1 MIYIY
6 NEIENDPGL
15 DKLKFLIEKALKGN
29 SALIIKRGFKH
40 LSFTNFE
47 NLMQNKLGFFHDK
60 RHYTLNSELTISN
73 WWSVRYNPEKDTS
86 YTYSKTTQPLH
97 IDNAWFSD
105 PAELNLFCL
114 EKQAVRGG
122 ENTFYPLDRLEEDL
136 ANEEPGL
143 LNDLQKTEVLIQKG
157 DGKYF
162 NKTTI
167 LKNDKIFWNF
177 YRTEKSDSKVKVMC
191 EEFFKF
197 LNKKEKTSSVDVFR
211 CETGDAFCFHDQ
223 KILHGRLKFEASK
236 KDDRILHQSMWKIKY
251 NA

>member
-6 NEIENDPGL
+6 DDFENDS
-15 DKLKFLIEKALKGN
+15 KLEKLVITIKKVLKGN
-29 SALIIKRGFKH
+29 SALIIKGGFKK
-40 LSFTNFE
+40 LSFTKFE
-47 NLMQNKLGFFHDK
+47 DLMLNNMGFLHDK
-60 RHYTLNSELTISN
+60 RHYTLNSELAISD
-73 WWSVRYNPEKDTS
+73 WWSVRYDPEKDIS

-105 PAELNLFCL
+105 PAEFNLFCL
-114 EKQAVRGG
+114 EKQAISGG
-122 ENTFYPLDRLEEDL
+122 ENTFYPLDRLKEDL

-143 LNDLQKTEVLIQKG
+143 LNDLQTTEVLIQKG

-167 LKNDKIFWNF
+167 LNNDKIFWNF
-177 YRTEKSDSKVKVMC
+177 YRTDKSSSKIKIMC

-197 LNKKEKTSSVDVFR
+197 LNKKENSNSVDVFR

-223 KILHGRLKFEASK
+223 KILHGRLKFEADK
-236 KDDRILHQSMWKIKY
+236 KDDRILHQSMWKLKK
-251 NA
+251 